1 VSPLTRRALGALALA
16 TAAQPA
22 GAGGHVRYPILRPG
36 TPLAFPA
43 DHGAHPEHRTEWWY
57 VTGWLR
63 TSDGEDLGFQVTFFR
78 TRPDVDPANPSAFAP
93 RQVLFAHA
101 ALSDPRSGRLAHDQR
116 VARAGFGLAQAKVG
130 DADVVLDDWRFW
142 READGRFRTRVRG
155 DGFALDLAFAPTQPP
170 LLQGQAGFSRKGPMP
185 EQASY
190 YYSLPH
196 LAVSG
201 TLRRGRKAAA
211 VVTGEAWMDREWSSS
226 ILGGGAVGW
235 DWTGINLEGGAAL
248 MAFRVRDAKG
258 QALWAGGA
266 LREAGRT
273 RVFAPGDVA
282 FSTLRRWRS
291 PRTGALYPV
300 EQALSVR
307 LPQGERRWRIRPL
320 FDDQELDSRTGG
332 GPVYWE
338 GATTVEGGR
347 GYLEL
352 TGYVAPL
359 KM

>member
-16 TAAQPA
+16 AAAQPA
-22 GAGGHVRYPILRPG
+22 GAQHVRYPVLRPG
-36 TPLAFPA
+36 VALRFPA

-63 TSDGEDLGFQVTFFR
+63 TPQGEDLGFQVTFFR
-78 TRPDVDPANPSAFAP
+78 TRADVDQANPSAFSP

-101 ALSDPRSGRLAHDQR
+101 ALSDPKAGRLAHDQR
-116 VARAGFGLAQAKVG
+116 VARAGFGLAEARVG
-130 DADVVLDDWRFW
+130 DADIAIDDWRLW
-142 READGRFRTRVRG
+142 RGRDGRFRTRVAG
-155 DGFALDLAFAPTQPP
+155 DGFALALAFTPSQPP
-170 LLQGQAGFSRKGPMP
+170 LLQGQAGFSRKGPQA

-201 TLRRGRKAAA
+201 TLTRRRRA
-211 VVTGEAWMDREWSSS
+211 VAVTGEGWMDREWSSS

-235 DWTGINLEGGAAL
+235 DWTGINLDGGGAL

-258 QALWAGGA
+258 AALWAGGA

-273 RVFAPGDVA
+273 MILAPGDVA
-282 FSTLRRWRS
+282 FTPLRRWRS
-291 PRTGALYPV
+291 PRTGAVYPV

-320 FDDQELDSRTGG
+320 FDDQELDSRAGG

-338 GATTVEGGR
+338 GAARVEGGR

-359 KM
+359 QM